1 MKTELWKKRQARS
14 SFRPDPQQLSA
25 TCQMFRHDANVREN
39 KSVAGSRS
47 LLGRH
52 AAPRGSAP
60 REEGMEL
67 RGRHGCFLPP
77 AIVPPGS
84 PSLTLATCYF
94 CSKVLSGVNT
104 SPLALGTFLCT
115 SPCQGRG
122 PAPAAGAQPRVRA
135 STRAPAQPSRR
146 SDLGR
151 ADLGRA
157 GLGRAGLGRLL
168 QSSHAETRQSQVL
181 AGRAHGAP
189 AQRTFRPLCSAGA
202 NSDIKALC
210 RGSTDLTP
218 VLLFFFLTL
227 CCACAG
233 TWDQQCP
240 WGPWTPP
247 AGPAST
253 HRTPQ
258 NPYRQPRLPAQ
269 LLPCS
274 ISSQLGCGASVAMAA
289 LEPAE
294 PTEPH
299 HPPQAA
305 AVLWLLTGA

>member
-1 MKTELWKKRQARS
+1 
-14 SFRPDPQQLSA
+14 
-25 TCQMFRHDANVREN
+25 
-39 KSVAGSRS
+39 
-47 LLGRH
+47 
-52 AAPRGSAP
+52 
-60 REEGMEL
+60 MEL
-67 RGRHGCFLPP
+67 RGGRGRFLPP

-84 PSLTLATCYF
+84 PSLTPATCYF

-135 STRAPAQPSRR
+135 STRAPGQPSRSWPAAGDR
-146 SDLGR
+146 IWGGQVWGGR
-151 ADLGRA
+151 VWGGCSRA
-157 GLGRAGLGRLL
+157 AM
-168 QSSHAETRQSQVL
+168 QSQVL

-189 AQRTFRPLCSAGA
+189 APRTFRPLCSAGA

-210 RGSTDLTP
+210 SGSTDLMP

-258 NPYRQPRLPAQ
+258 NPYRQLYAAPGRRFRL
-269 LLPCS
+269 
-274 ISSQLGCGASVAMAA
+274 G
-289 LEPAE
+289 
-294 PTEPH
+294 
-299 HPPQAA
+299 
-305 AVLWLLTGA
+305 